1 MIRLL
6 SQEYQQNIDEAA
18 RVIKS
23 GGLVAFP
30 TETVY
35 GLGASA
41 LDENAVAGIFARK
54 GRPQDNPLIVHVD
67 GMAQAR
73 SLVEFTDAAEK
84 LAASFWPGPLTIV
97 LKSRGVVPEAV
108 TAGLGTVGVR
118 MPDNDAALS
127 LISASGLPIAAPS
140 ANKSGSPSPTTAA
153 HVQNDFGEELLILDD
168 GECRVGVES
177 TVIDMTREVPL
188 ILRPGA
194 VTLEMVREVLGQAE
208 CVPSFTPA
216 EVDKPAAP
224 GMKYRHYAPQALL
237 TVVEGNNISVAE
249 AIKYLYDKDIKKGE
263 SPLILACRENRRY
276 YGKRDVAVMGSMEDA
291 REIAKSLYA
300 LLRGADEDGYS
311 RIYFEGIPKAGIG
324 FAVMNRVYK
333 AAAYNIVKV

>member
-6 SQEYQQNIDEAA
+6 SQDYEQSIDEAA
-18 RVIKS
+18 RVIKG

-41 LDENAVAGIFARK
+41 LDSGAVAGIFALK

-67 GMAQAR
+67 GMAMAR
-73 SLVEFTDAAEK
+73 RLAEFTEAAET
-84 LAASFWPGPLTIV
+84 LASAFWPGPMTMV
-97 LKSRGVVPEAV
+97 LKSRGVVPMEV
-108 TAGLGTVGVR
+108 TAGLDTVGVR

-127 LISASGLPIAAPS
+127 LISASNVPIAAPS
-140 ANKSGSPSPTTAA
+140 ANKSGSPSTTTAA
-153 HVQNDFGEELLILDD
+153 QVQNDFGEELLILDD
-168 GECRVGVES
+168 GECSVGVES
-177 TVIDMTREVPL
+177 TVIDMTREVPM

-194 VTLEMVREVLGQAE
+194 VTLEMVRDVLGQAE
-208 CVPSFTPA
+208 CAPSFTPA
-216 EVDKPAAP
+216 EVDKPASP

-276 YGKRDVAVMGSMEDA
+276 YGKRDIAVTGSAEDA
-291 REIAKSLYA
+291 RDIARSLYA

-311 RIYFEGIPKAGIG
+311 RIYFEGIPKMGIG